1 MSTQTMHEALPSRV
15 AVIGSR
21 AAQALARGDNGA
33 VMAVFERSVHIAV
46 DDAFICVGG
55 PGIGNGPLNAIV
67 HPPFASRWPVG
78 IEPSEPVEIAAR
90 QLKFRSGLLDCRDA
104 QIWRPQPWPQPA
116 SPRAM
121 RSTLDRVAA
130 IARARAPPEGL
141 SRAIIDGGARAPA
154 TCTAAIERVAIPR
167 IQALRAWLGDRIGGT
182 GGAAFPP
189 AQAVGLLGLGP
200 GLTPSGDD
208 VLCGVLLGLHAIGAT
223 AIASELAGSVLSAA
237 PLQTTPLSRAL
248 LAASA
253 EGEGGEALHRFIAAA
268 SSASADQLDCV
279 VENLGRIG
287 HTSGWDALAGAFL
300 VLSAYAVRHPP
311 TRSP

>member
-1 MSTQTMHEALPSRV
+1 MSAQTMRKALTLRV
-15 AVIGSR
+15 TVIGSR
-21 AAQALARGDNGA
+21 AAQALARGDNGT
-33 VMAVFERSVHIAV
+33 VTAVFERSIHIAV

-55 PGIGNGPLNAIV
+55 PAIGNGPLNAIV
-67 HPPFASRWPVG
+67 HLPFASRWPVG
-78 IEPSEPVEIAAR
+78 IEPGEPVEIAAR
-90 QLKFRSGLLDCRDA
+90 QLKFRNGLLDCRDA
-104 QIWRPQPWPQPA
+104 QIWSAKPWPQLARPQ
-116 SPRAM
+116 SI

-130 IARARAPPEGL
+130 ITRDRAPREGL
-141 SRAIIDGGARAPA
+141 SRVIVDGGSQTPPARI
-154 TCTAAIERVAIPR
+154 AAIERIAISR
-167 IQALRAWLGDRIGGT
+167 IEALGTWLGDRIGGT
-182 GGAAFPP
+182 GRAAFPT
-189 AQAVGLLGLGP
+189 QAAGLLGLGP

-223 AIASELAGSVLSAA
+223 AIASELAGPVLSAA
-237 PLQTTPLSRAL
+237 PLQTTPLSRAF

-253 EGEGGEALHRFIAAA
+253 EGEGGEALHQFIASVTS
-268 SSASADQLDCV
+268 SSADALDCV